1 MVASEALASGV
12 VTRQQLRARYVQ
24 LHRDVYAPREI
35 ELTARVRALAAWLWS
50 RREATLVG
58 NSAAAMLGTK
68 WISADEPAELGRS
81 RFTSAAGI
89 IVRSGAIA
97 EDELCMRRGIP
108 CTTAAR
114 TAYDVGRFMLPD
126 KSIVRIDALLNATGC
141 RVDDVAAIAGRYP
154 KARGIR
160 RLRAALEL
168 SDGGAES
175 PQETRLRLI
184 LVRGGL
190 PRLRAQ
196 IPVANEWGRVVRRVD
211 MGWSEWMVGVE
222 YDGEQHW
229 TDPKAYEDDIDRLEF
244 LAAKGWLIVRVSAR
258 HMRAPDEVV
267 RRASV
272 ALKSRGWSPRLQK
285 MTKTGRKPS
294 ASEVSAPRRT

>member
-1 MVASEALASGV
+1 MEQLVLASEALASGAL
-12 VTRQQLRARYVQ
+12 TRQQLRSEYVK
-24 LHRDVYAPREI
+24 LHRDVYAPREL
-35 ELTARVRALAAWLWS
+35 ELTARHRAIAGWLWS

-81 RFTSAAGI
+81 RFTSARGI

-97 EDELCMRRGIP
+97 ADELCVRRGVP

-114 TAYDVGRFMLPD
+114 TAYDIGRMMLPD
-126 KSIVRIDALLNATGC
+126 KSIIRIDALLNATRQG
-141 RVDDVAAIAGRYP
+141 VDDVAVIAGRNP

-168 SDGGAES
+168 ADGGAES
-175 PQETRLRLI
+175 PQETRLRLF

-190 PRLRAQ
+190 PRPTTQ
-196 IPVANEWGRVVRRVD
+196 IPVADDRGRVVRRID
-211 MGWSEWMVGVE
+211 MGWPEWSVGVE

-229 TDPKAYEDDIDRLEF
+229 KDPTAYEDDIDRLEF
-244 LAAKGWLIVRVSAR
+244 LAAKRWLIVRVSAR
-258 HMRAPDEVV
+258 HMRAPSEVV
-267 RRASV
+267 QRARH
-272 ALKSRGWSPRLQK
+272 ALQSRGWSPRLQK
-285 MTKTGRKPS
+285 MTGIG
-294 ASEVSAPRRT
+294 